1 VVAAGAQQPLQAGK
15 VDEQPVWVAHAFI
28 GHTGFALQVPWAQ
41 LTSHAH
47 ASWQSTLSHEPCP
60 EHATL
65 HRPERQRSS
74 LHESTPLHV
83 TVQDVAPSQSTLSH
97 ELVREHVTLQL
108 QPVGQVTLAPPSIA
122 QVLAVA
128 SHEVHAVGQPLL
140 PIPPAMHNPPE
151 QVRPP
156 AQSACVVQV

>member
-1 VVAAGAQQPLQAGK
+1 LQAGRI
-15 VDEQPVWVAHAFI
+15 DEQPVGVEQTFI
-28 GHTGFALQVPWAQ
+28 GHTGFALHAPWAQ

-47 ASWQSTLSHEPCP
+47 ASWQSTVSHEPWP

-65 HRPERQRSS
+65 QRPVRQRSS

-97 ELVREHVTLQL
+97 ELVREHVTKQL
-108 QPVGQVTLAPPSIA
+108 QPVGHVTVLPPSIA
-122 QVLAVA
+122 QVLAAA
-128 SHEVHAVGQPLL
+128 SHEVQAVGQPLL
-140 PIPPAMHNPPE
+140 PIPPATHSPLE

-156 AQSACVVQV
+156 VQSAWTVHV